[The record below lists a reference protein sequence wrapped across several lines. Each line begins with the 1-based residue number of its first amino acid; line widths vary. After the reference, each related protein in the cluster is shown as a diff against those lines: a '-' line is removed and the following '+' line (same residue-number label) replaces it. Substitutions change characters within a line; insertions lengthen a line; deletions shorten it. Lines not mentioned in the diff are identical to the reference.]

1 MANLMQLNVTGLDG
15 VLTTLTQLPAS
26 VVSKRGGPV
35 KLALAKGARMLKDAA
50 KVTLT
55 AAIAADGSDSTGETV
70 KALVAQRGKYRGNGE
85 RYVVRVKSKAYVS
98 ARKGKTTTIR
108 TGNLLEYGSKQ
119 QRATPWLRPAAEANA
134 QRIVDT
140 VNSDLVQ
147 RVNQIVTNLA
157 RANGVPR

>member
-1 MANLMQLNVTGLDG
+1 MADFMQLNVTGLDG
-15 VLTTLTQLPAS
+15 LLETLKQLPAE

-35 KLALAKGARMLKDAA
+35 KFAMAKGARMLRDAA
-50 KVTLT
+50 AVSLA

-70 KALVAQRGKYRGNGE
+70 NALVAQRGKYRGQGE

-140 VNSDLVQ
+140 VNADLVR
-147 RVNQIVTNLA
+147 RVEPIVAKIA
-157 RANGVPR
+157 RANGVPI